1 MVEKP
6 NSIKQKEAY
15 AEVRKKIL
23 DVLKQLSDE
32 SNDESTKE
40 ACKSVA
46 KDVVEAPDIRFR
58 LEWFQDIARRDRE
71 DEDWEA
77 MM

>member
-1 MVEKP
+1 MEKP

-15 AEVRKKIL
+15 SEVRKKIL

-32 SNDESTKE
+32 SNDEFTKE

-46 KDVVEAPDIRFR
+46 KDVVEAPDIRFK